1 MQKVKSIKAKGF
13 NKRTQNKMQGLLK
26 YAEASRIIIAIK
38 TTRDCY
44 NKYKCSK
51 DKQKQLL

>member
-26 YAEASRIIIAIK
+26 YARASRIIIAIQA
-38 TTRDCY
+38 TRECS

-51 DKQKQLL
+51 DK